1 VAIDISTLKGTV
13 KSLMDTAND
22 TVASYD
28 LSTGMS
34 RRVQYVNTYNPEKIM
49 PEAHILPAVFIWAAA
64 KKVSLETINM
74 SLASG
79 KRKAELLF
87 NVAGVVW
94 VPYSSTTTLDP
105 ADDDCEK
112 LMENIE
118 QVLRNSDT
126 LGGTIA
132 KWHLSPDVT
141 YHTALAPTG
150 EQAHLRVGLM
160 GLRAII
166 YY

>member
-1 VAIDISTLKGTV
+1 MAINIGGLKTSIKTL
-13 KSLMDTAND
+13 LDTANN
-22 TVASYD
+22 TAASYD
-28 LSTGMS
+28 LSGSMS

-64 KKVSLETINM
+64 KKVNLETINL

-87 NVAGVVW
+87 SIAGIVW
-94 VPYSSTTTLDP
+94 VPYSSSNTGDP
-105 ADDDCEK
+105 ADDDCEI

-118 QVLRNSDT
+118 EVLRNSDT
-126 LGGTIA
+126 LGGNVA
-132 KWHLSPDVT
+132 KWHLTSDVT
-141 YHTALAPTG
+141 YHTALAPNS
-150 EQAHLRVGLM
+150 ESAHLRVGLM
-160 GLRAII
+160 SLRATV

>member
-1 VAIDISTLKGTV
+1 MAINIVGLKTSI
-13 KSLMDTAND
+13 KSLLDTAND
-22 TVASYD
+22 TVAAYD
-28 LSTGMS
+28 LSAGLS

-64 KKVSLETINM
+64 KKVNLETINL

-87 NVAGVVW
+87 SIAGIVW
-94 VPYSSTTTLDP
+94 VPYTTDNTKDP
-105 ADDDCEK
+105 ADDDCEI

-118 QVLRNSDT
+118 EVLRNSDT
-126 LGGTIA
+126 LGGSVA
-132 KWHLSPDVT
+132 KWHLTSDVT
-141 YHTALAPTG
+141 YHTALAPNG

-160 GLRAII
+160 SLKAVV